1 MNIRTS
7 YTKKTKLFKCTKRQ
21 QITQTTQLQKM
32 RPSSSLTTIER
43 RLHHQQSSR
52 IHLTEIT
59 ANEISLNQWHRKS
72 GLEKPSMEYL
82 INENV
87 LELFYSWRCGHAFQF
102 IFKGCKTKLDAFLQ
116 LWSFNSWFKTI
127 TDINDD
133 LAYVSGW
140 KSHDYFE

>member
-1 MNIRTS
+1 MH
-7 YTKKTKLFKCTKRQ
+7 KKATNNANY
-21 QITQTTQLQKM
+21 
-32 RPSSSLTTIER
+32 PSSSLTTNER

-87 LELFYSWRCGHAFQF
+87 LELFYS
-102 IFKGCKTKLDAFLQ
+102 
-116 LWSFNSWFKTI
+116 
-127 TDINDD
+127 
-133 LAYVSGW
+133 
-140 KSHDYFE
+140 